1 MFIMILDKY
10 SDERLKLKL
19 FERVL
24 EFESFGVEFV
34 IDNCLEI
41 INKMIFILEWKL
53 MKYFEEIKIK
63 LFDFLCIYYVGLR
76 FFEVN
81 VIFRRLK

>member
-1 MFIMILDKY
+1 MILDKY
-10 SDERLKLKL
+10 SDERLKLRL

-24 EFESFGVEFV
+24 EFESFNVEFV
-34 IDNCLEI
+34 IDKCLEI
-41 INKMIFILEWKL
+41 IKKMIFVLEWRL

-63 LFDFLCIYYVGLR
+63 LLDYLCIYNVGLR

>member
-1 MFIMILDKY
+1 MILDKY

-41 INKMIFILEWKL
+41 IKKMIFILE
-53 MKYFEEIKIK
+53 
-63 LFDFLCIYYVGLR
+63 
-76 FFEVN
+76 
-81 VIFRRLK
+81 